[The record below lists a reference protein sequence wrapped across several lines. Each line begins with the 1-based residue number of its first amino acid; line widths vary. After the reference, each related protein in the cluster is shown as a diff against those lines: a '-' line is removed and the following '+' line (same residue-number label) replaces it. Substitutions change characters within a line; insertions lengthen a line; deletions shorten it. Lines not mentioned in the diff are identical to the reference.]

1 MRAGHPESANR
12 TRFHQRSVGS
22 DGRVYFKGHDL
33 IGVLTVTDSADESDG
48 ILKIPLNPIKLGFE
62 ALQLETQL
70 HQQYRFTKF
79 QIHLPPTASTFVNGD
94 CVGWFDRDPNEA
106 APGGLEGLQRAWYK
120 GAQTCTFRKGHT
132 WSMPRYD
139 SLPALYCQDNGSD
152 ERFVDQATFT
162 IEVMNPPS
170 TYTGSS
176 PGKVELSVEL
186 WCSYE
191 VEFLVRNLAID
202 TVNEPQFM
210 MVHADGTDNNY
221 NDIFGFQGVI
231 TNDTP
236 VIPGDMTIPGMF
248 FGTTSGLGE
257 SKDKLD
263 TKSVTRA
270 SIMGMLAGYG
280 MDMGSAYMMHAAV
293 QGDFTQGFNIDIS
306 NTVNCDVVVHDS
318 DVYIAA
324 TSIMAPTHYI
334 TVTEPGLIST
344 LMLDEGAW
352 TIGDDG
358 ALMKL
363 PPGEYDVI
371 WSSTTAWNQ
380 DQTQYPTVSDSMVS
394 VALLAVQRGPPLMS
408 WAGSG
413 TVEGTLWQR
422 WKKLPA
428 DDRRRMKFPE
438 FLAEYRKR
446 KNPDNK
452 REEEAIIDGIVQDI
466 EDVPAGFL
474 RADKLLDFSK
484 VISPPKALVETK
496 SDAPQA
502 KKLTALTV
510 PSPASEPPQERSLA
524 SRKAAL
530 LLEAAKLGFTVG
542 DSDFQLVHGPATA
555 LLPATPA
562 VRS

>member
-1 MRAGHPESANR
+1 
-12 TRFHQRSVGS
+12 
-22 DGRVYFKGHDL
+22 
-33 IGVLTVTDSADESDG
+33 
-48 ILKIPLNPIKLGFE
+48 
-62 ALQLETQL
+62 
-70 HQQYRFTKF
+70 
-79 QIHLPPTASTFVNGD
+79 
-94 CVGWFDRDPNEA
+94 
-106 APGGLEGLQRAWYK
+106 
-120 GAQTCTFRKGHT
+120 
-132 WSMPRYD
+132 MPKYD
-139 SLPALYCQDNGSD
+139 ALPALYCQDNGSD

-170 TYTGSS
+170 TYTGAS

-210 MVHADGTDNNY
+210 MVHGTGDDCTY
-221 NDIFGFQGVI
+221 NDVWGFGGVI

-236 VIPGDMTIPGMF
+236 LIPGDMTIPGMF
-248 FGTTSGLGE
+248 FGTTSGLGGLE
-257 SKDKLD
+257 GKSDE
-263 TKSVTRA
+263 KSVTRA
-270 SIMGMLAGYG
+270 SIVGMLAGYG
-280 MDMGSAYMMHAAV
+280 MDMGSAYMMHGANF
-293 QGDFTQGFNIDIS
+293 GEFTQGFNIDIS
-306 NTVNCDVVVHDS
+306 NTVNCDVVQHDS

-324 TSIMAPTHYI
+324 TSIMAPTHFV

-352 TIGDDG
+352 TIDDDG
-358 ALMKL
+358 SLQKL
-363 PPGEYDVI
+363 PPGEYDII
-371 WSSTTAWNQ
+371 WSSTMFWNQ
-380 DQTQYPTVSDSMVS
+380 DQTQFPAITDMSFS

-413 TVEGTLWQR
+413 TVEGNLWQR
-422 WKKLPA
+422 WKKLPP
-428 DDRRRMKFPE
+428 DDRRKMKFPE

-446 KNPDNK
+446 KNPDGK
-452 REEEAIIDGIVQDI
+452 REEEAIIDGIVHDI

-484 VISPPKALVETK
+484 VIAPSKASVETK